1 MEFFVNKK
9 TTYSQQVLHLWL
21 SRVYWLSQ
29 AYGCFPDLI
38 NIIIGLND
46 IFEIYYDLYAV
57 RCI

>member
-46 IFEIYYDLYAV
+46 IFEIYYDL
-57 RCI
+57 